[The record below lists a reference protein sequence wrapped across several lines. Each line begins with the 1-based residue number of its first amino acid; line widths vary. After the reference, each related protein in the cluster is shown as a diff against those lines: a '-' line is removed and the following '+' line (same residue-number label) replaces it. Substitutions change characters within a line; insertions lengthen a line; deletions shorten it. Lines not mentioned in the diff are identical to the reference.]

1 MREFESEE
9 EVRGFELVEE
19 DECRTSESSPGWE
32 SLKVD
37 LDLTGIN
44 NYKSYH
50 GSIYTTFHNFT
61 SWLYIKNGL
70 V

>member
-9 EVRGFELVEE
+9 EVRGFELMEE

-32 SLKVD
+32 SLELD
-37 LDLTGIN
+37 LVLTGIN

-50 GSIYTTFHNFT
+50 GSRHTTFHNLT
-61 SWLYIKNGL
+61 S
-70 V
+70 